1 MEEYL
6 LHGNCSQLLNSLSS
20 QCELHTSEDLKNED
34 DDSACLSCDDHLNQ
48 MIITTKAESSSSKK
62 SERMAML
69 ALKVKWGISWE
80 GGGGISVNIIS
91 PKEETTN

>member
-1 MEEYL
+1 MYGAALAPRICWEWGFKSLEEYL

-69 ALKVKWGISWE
+69 ALKVK
-80 GGGGISVNIIS
+80 
-91 PKEETTN
+91 